1 MLPLIVVVQF
11 ANWLGDLL
19 PVFTRF
25 EPERAAWRLLEIALS
40 ICLIIAVGALS
51 WVLSRSLIGRMVRR
65 MVAVI
70 TRPIST
76 AAPANTTTA
85 VQTQAS
91 DEPLV
96 LADLADTLLNR
107 PVLVANDEGH
117 EEIGFLTGDGADA
130 IAGPDKVAIF
140 IPGCPFP
147 AAGRLIYVNR
157 DACRPLEGVR
167 ARDALKTLLTL
178 GKY

>member
-25 EPERAAWRLLEIALS
+25 EPDLALKRVLEILLS
-40 ICLIIAVGALS
+40 IGLIIGVGALS
-51 WVLSRSLIGRMVRR
+51 WVLSRSLVGRMVRR
-65 MVAVI
+65 LVTLI
-70 TRPIST
+70 TRPISS
-76 AAPANTTTA
+76 AATVPATEMAAN
-85 VQTQAS
+85 Q
-91 DEPLV
+91 PLV
-96 LADLADTLLNR
+96 LADLADTVLNR
-107 PVLVANDEGH
+107 PVLIANDEGH
-117 EEIGFLTGDGADA
+117 EEIGFLTGDGADG
-130 IAGPDKVAIF
+130 IGLPGKVAVF

-147 AAGRLIYVNR
+147 ATGRLIYIDR
-157 DACRPLEGVR
+157 EACRPLEGVR